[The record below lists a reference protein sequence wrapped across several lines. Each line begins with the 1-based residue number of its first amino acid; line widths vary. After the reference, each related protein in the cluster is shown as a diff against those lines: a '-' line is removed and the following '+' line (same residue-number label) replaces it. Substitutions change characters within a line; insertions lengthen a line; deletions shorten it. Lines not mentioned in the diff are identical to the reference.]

1 MSKLSSQ
8 FKTTVKRILKEEV
21 EKSDTGK
28 EIYKRVPEVNR
39 GTDLKDVTPHKV
51 DTKSKEEILEDIT
64 KLVKEINKSYSV
76 DWDDHDDIRVIA
88 EDKFKIRII
97 PKWENNY
104 CVEAYTKNEDR
115 VYISGLDLD
124 GVKKFLKEN
133 LKNQETN
140 TEKAYK
146 KSTDNEKEKSIDAP
160 DKGLNQKDKLTS
172 KKVGSTSNKNK
183 DFNEDLEKKHPQ
195 NTPMEELKNQ
205 KKQDEHPIK
214 GTKPD
219 YKFPKQKNNKL
230 VIKQK

>member
-8 FKTTVKRILKEEV
+8 FKSTIKRILKEEV
-21 EKSDTGK
+21 EKSSTDK
-28 EIYKRVPEVNR
+28 KIFKRLPEVNR
-39 GTDLKDVTPHKV
+39 GADLKDITPHKV
-51 DTKSKEEILEDIT
+51 DSNSKEEILDVIT
-64 KLVKEINKSYSV
+64 KAAQGAEKSSTV
-76 DWDDHDDIRVIA
+76 VWDDHDDIMINVR
-88 EDKFKIRII
+88 DLNSIRITPRWSNSYNI
-97 PKWENNY
+97 
-104 CVEAYTKNEDR
+104 EAFTKNEDR
-115 VYISGLDLD
+115 IVVVGQSLDQ
-124 GVKKFLKEN
+124 VVSFIKEN

-146 KSTDNEKEKSIDAP
+146 KSVDNEKEKSIDAP
-160 DKGLNQKDKLTS
+160 DKGLNQKDKPS
-172 KKVGSTSNKNK
+172 PKKIGAASNKNK
-183 DFNEDLEKKHPQ
+183 DFNEDLEKKNPQ

>member
-39 GTDLKDVTPHKV
+39 GTDLKDVIPHKV
-51 DTKSKEEILEDIT
+51 DTKSKEEILDVIT
-64 KLVKEINKSYSV
+64 KAAQGAEKSSTV
-76 DWDDHDDIRVIA
+76 IWDDNDDIMVNCN
-88 EDKFKIRII
+88 DLNSIRISPRWSNSYNI
-97 PKWENNY
+97 
-104 CVEAYTKNEDR
+104 EAYTKNEDR
-115 VYISGLDLD
+115 VTIVGQTLDQ
-124 GVKKFLKEN
+124 VVSFIKVN